1 MATPR
6 IKIIR
11 YMEPGET
18 MEFPY
23 VSEKDWTTWRSSVA
37 YLNKLFDVWFRVTKK
52 GDKILITRNY

>member
-1 MATPR
+1 MSTPR

-23 VSEKDWTTWRSSVA
+23 MDEKDWTTWRASVA
-37 YLNKLFDVWFRVTKK
+37 YLNKLFDVRFRVRKK
-52 GDKILITRNY
+52 GDKLYITRKY